1 MPDKLQ
7 TAENKRNLG
16 VDTQYPNGSHLR
28 LMVKPSKPEKL
39 AMRPTEDDYALVTK
53 LRKKLGVDS
62 SQIIRLAL
70 RKLAEAEGLK
80 AS

>member
-1 MPDKLQ
+1 MQAD
-7 TAENKRNLG
+7 ENKGNLG
-16 VDTQYPNGSHLR
+16 VDTSYPIGSQCSA
-28 LMVKPSKPEKL
+28 MVKTSKPEKL

>member
-1 MPDKLQ
+1 MRDESRV
-7 TAENKRNLG
+7 AENKANKG
-16 VDTQYPNGSHLR
+16 VDTRCPNGSHLR
-28 LMVKPSKPEKL
+28 LMSKPSKPEKL

>member
-1 MPDKLQ
+1 MPDNSRD
-7 TAENKRNLG
+7 AENKENKS
-16 VDTQYPNGSHLR
+16 VDTAYPIGSQCYA
-28 LMVKPSKPEKL
+28 MAKTSKPEKL

-70 RKLAEAEGLK
+70 RKLAEAEGL
-80 AS
+80 

>member
-1 MPDKLQ
+1 MTNSRD
-7 TAENKRNLG
+7 AENKGNKS
-16 VDTQYPNGSHLR
+16 VDTLYPVGSHLR
-28 LMVKPSKPEKL
+28 LMAKPSKPEKL